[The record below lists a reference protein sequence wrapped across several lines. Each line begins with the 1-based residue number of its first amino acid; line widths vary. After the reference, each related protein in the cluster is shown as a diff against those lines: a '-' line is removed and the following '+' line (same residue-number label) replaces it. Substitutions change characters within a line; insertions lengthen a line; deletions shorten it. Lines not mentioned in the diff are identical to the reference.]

1 MLSVLLFLPHIS
13 PLNKQ
18 FNDLSRSSSRCLNWT
33 FDPLPRVS
41 DNPVLSIP
49 DAARGSL
56 SVTAGTGPSLSTLWS
71 PRRSRGLGRRWG
83 RRRGNIKQ
91 KKDEIG

>member
-1 MLSVLLFLPHIS
+1 MSKLDI
-13 PLNKQ
+13 
-18 FNDLSRSSSRCLNWT
+18 
-33 FDPLPRVS
+33 DPLPRVS

-56 SVTAGTGPSLSTLWS
+56 SLTAGTGPSLSTPWS

-83 RRRGNIKQ
+83 RRLARRWGRRRGNIEQ